1 MSDSGFDLGALFEQA
16 QKLQQQMADAQAT
29 AAATE
34 VEGTAGGGAVRIVST
49 AGGEFRSVTIDPS
62 VLEAGDVEML
72 QDLVLAALRDL
83 TSAAARAQRE
93 VAGPLGDLGGL
104 DLGALGGMLGGGGDE
119 GPG

>member
-1 MSDSGFDLGALFEQA
+1 MSDGGFDLGALFEQA

-49 AGGEFRSVTIDPS
+49 AGGEFRSVTIDPT
-62 VLEAGDVEML
+62 VVETGDVEMV

-83 TSAAARAQRE
+83 TASVGRVQQEAM
-93 VAGPLGDLGGL
+93 GPMGDLGDL
-104 DLGALGGMLGGGGDE
+104 DLGSLGGMLGGDRGVE
-119 GPG
+119 